1 MFDIYQYQ
9 LWWSRTQFWNV
20 YQNILICALW
30 IDFSAGFQVS
40 FLSATHRTNQD
51 IFMKWLPIDIKF
63 HTKFLKN
70 KQCIYQTSNSNNW
83 MSILVNFT
91 AFSFCNSTILSSVV
105 KKTSTVLNSLVHLP
119 RNVQPDNLCC
129 KLWKKLKLSNKK
141 ELSWSPLQKSL
152 K

>member
-1 MFDIYQYQ
+1 MFDIYQYK

-20 YQNILICALW
+20 HQNILICALW
-30 IDFSAGFQVS
+30 IDFSAVFQVS
-40 FLSATHRTNQD
+40 FLSAIHRTNP
-51 IFMKWLPIDIKF
+51 IPIDIKF
-63 HTKFLKN
+63 HTKFLKY

-105 KKTSTVLNSLVHLP
+105 KKISTVLNSLVHLP
-119 RNVQPDNLCC
+119 RNVPPDNLCC